1 MKSVSLGGH
10 GRGGLRARRPGLLF
24 CLLLALSACTQDGGA
39 PSRDVVRLDD
49 GDVALPEGAR
59 RHDVQLE
66 GVGADD
72 EVSSGSVSATPG
84 DAVAFIAADGMTH
97 SIVFL
102 SDRLSAEQVAFL
114 EQGGQMRG
122 PPLLAEG
129 SSWIVTL
136 SGAPAGDYPFAC
148 ALHGGQGVIRVGATR
163 D

>member
-1 MKSVSLGGH
+1 MSLGGH

-24 CLLLALSACTQDGGA
+24 TLLLMLTACAQDSTPA
-39 PSRDVVRLDD
+39 RDVVRLDG

-59 RHDVQLE
+59 RHDVRLE
-66 GVGADD
+66 GVGAQD
-72 EVSSGSVSATPG
+72 EVSPASVSATPG

-102 SDRLSAEQVAFL
+102 SDRLDAAQVAFL
-114 EQGGQMRG
+114 EDGGQMRG
-122 PPLLAEG
+122 PPLLTEG

-136 SGAPAGDYPFAC
+136 SGAPAGEYPFAC
-148 ALHGGQGVIRVGATR
+148 ALHGGQGVVRVGATR